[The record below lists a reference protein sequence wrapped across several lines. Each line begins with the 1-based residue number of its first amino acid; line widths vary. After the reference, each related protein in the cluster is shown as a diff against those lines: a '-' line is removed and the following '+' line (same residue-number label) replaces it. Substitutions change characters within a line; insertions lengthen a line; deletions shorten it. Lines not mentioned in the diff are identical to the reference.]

1 MAARIANPES
11 EGEYSDPGDPD
22 YTVVSDGGER
32 AEESEADTLVPGA
45 VQHVRQTGYPSPRR
59 VKKNKAVKKSVD
71 VNEKPNRQKG
81 RKLSQYNPKPTKA
94 QLLAEPITH
103 TLYFK
108 ADEEFKRGEQK
119 ESNPKILH
127 QIKVQ
132 VCTPSGRPLDPKEYV
147 GKIMILDYNKSIL
160 SNSFNPSK
168 FDFNPWDREKEGP
181 TISFRLYNRALFQ
194 VKKGERL
201 GCAAMIPT
209 AGVPNYTA
217 AERVLEEYP
226 VADRHRQEWPSML

>member
-1 MAARIANPES
+1 
-11 EGEYSDPGDPD
+11 
-22 YTVVSDGGER
+22 
-32 AEESEADTLVPGA
+32 
-45 VQHVRQTGYPSPRR
+45 
-59 VKKNKAVKKSVD
+59 
-71 VNEKPNRQKG
+71 
-81 RKLSQYNPKPTKA
+81 
-94 QLLAEPITH
+94 
-103 TLYFK
+103 
-108 ADEEFKRGEQK
+108 
-119 ESNPKILH
+119 
-127 QIKVQ
+127 
-132 VCTPSGRPLDPKEYV
+132 
-147 GKIMILDYNKSIL
+147 MILDYNKSIL

-217 AERVLEEYP
+217 AVRVLEEYP